1 MTNNIA
7 SLKPV
12 IKPILQSKLSHRHA
26 VMDRWLRYAN
36 KPNSDD
42 LVCFTAKRRTEDFF
56 ALIERAVDH
65 SKYDA
70 LDSRHL
76 RRCAPWE

>member
-1 MTNNIA
+1 MANNIA
-7 SLKPV
+7 ALKPA
-12 IKPILQSKLSHRHA
+12 IKPLLLGKLSRSRS

-36 KPNSDD
+36 NPYSDD
-42 LVCFTAKRRTEDFF
+42 LVRFTAKRRTEDFF

-70 LDSRHL
+70 LDSRYS
-76 RRCAPWE
+76 RRCAP